1 MANSTATSTTTN
13 SGSNFGTGPDWGFYL
28 FLAGLLNF
36 FINEFTFSSS
46 SITVWFGYTLMIYAA
61 LFVFKKRSIITVAAF
76 IIWFEILGAPRD
88 VGVISTTVLPVVVIF
103 LLVDFLISRYK
114 YKDQED
120 MRETLK
126 GAVGGGALLVLIFFL
141 EIGTVDYLAQIFNI
155 VIPVTLQALIALI
168 PWWAFL
174 GLLNMHPGK
183 NSFKT
188 TLAFLF
194 VVYLILI
201 IISTFVFSSP
211 GDIETSTVS
220 YAEEIARQTKEQGVG
235 RLDLI
240 TANFECFLTIFDYD
254 PSRTYASC
262 KQEKEQELQW
272 GANCKSQGLVKGTRE
287 YQVCLAEQEAQKNN
301 PAQTISGTYD
311 PTLNQPMIATLNFQA
326 NQRSVFIPG
335 SSITA
340 FLEIKNPRKNLLTI
354 QTECMF
360 KKRGSDETIRG
371 IMEGNS
377 DFENSQ
383 QEFKT
388 SLSCKPSELLKGS
401 YDVEITAYLRDIVI
415 LSHQEKAFI
424 GDSSKRE
431 QLQSEIKSIIPNA
444 RSQSA
449 PDFAQLI
456 FTLSYG
462 DDNDPIV
469 ISDQNVNLVL
479 ASKIKNVGR
488 GEVVEIKKYQIDLP
502 GFQTGGDSACFN
514 GGPVTL
520 PPKIAREILLP
531 SCIISDYPDGLK
543 PTDPDKWEHIDVRG
557 LAVIDY
563 KIKETQSLPN
573 IE

>member
-1 MANSTATSTTTN
+1 MANSNATSTNTN
-13 SGSNFGTGPDWGFYL
+13 SGSNLGIGPDWGFYL

-36 FINEFTFSSS
+36 VINEFTFSGSS
-46 SITVWFGYTLMIYAA
+46 LTIWFGYTLMVFAA
-61 LFVFKKRSIITVAAF
+61 LFVFKRRSIITVAAF
-76 IIWFEILGAPRD
+76 IIWFEILGAPRE
-88 VGVISTTVLPVVVIF
+88 VGVILTTVIPVVIIF
-103 LLVDFLISRYK
+103 LLVDFLVSRYK
-114 YKDQED
+114 NKDKED

-126 GAVGGGALLVLIFFL
+126 GAIGGGVLLIIIFFL

-155 VIPVTLQALIALI
+155 TIPVTLQALIALI

-174 GLLNMHPGK
+174 GLLNMHSGK
-183 NSFKT
+183 DALKT
-188 TLAFLF
+188 TLAGLF
-194 VVYLILI
+194 MTYLILI

-211 GDIETSTVS
+211 GDIATTTS
-220 YAEEIARQTKEQGVG
+220 YAEQIAKQTREQGVS
-235 RLDLI
+235 RLDVLI
-240 TANFECFLTIFDYD
+240 TNLNCFLTIFDYN
-254 PSRTYASC
+254 PSKTYASC

-272 GANCKSQGLVKGTRE
+272 GANCKAQGLVKGTRE

-301 PAQTISGTYD
+301 PAQTITGTFD
-311 PTLNQPMIATLNFQA
+311 PTLNQPMIATLKFQA

-335 SSITA
+335 SSVTA
-340 FLEIKNPRKNLLTI
+340 FLEVKNPRRNPLMI
-354 QTECMF
+354 QTECVF
-360 KKRGSDETIRG
+360 KKRGSEETIRG
-371 IMEGNS
+371 ILEGNS

-388 SLSCKPSELLKGS
+388 SLSCKPSEALKGS
-401 YDVEITAYLRDIVI
+401 YDVEMTAYLRDITI
-415 LSHQEKAFI
+415 ISHQEKAFI

-431 QLQSEIKSIIPNA
+431 QLQPEIKSIIPNA

-449 PDFAQLI
+449 PDFAQLV

-469 ISDQNVNLVL
+469 ISDENVNLVL
-479 ASKIKNVGR
+479 ASKIKNVGP
-488 GEVVEIKKYQIDLP
+488 GEVVGIKRYQIDLP

-514 GGPVTL
+514 GGPVDL
-520 PPKIAREILLP
+520 PPKSAREILLP
-531 SCIISDYPDGLK
+531 SCIISDYPIGLK
-543 PTDPDKWEHIDVRG
+543 PADPDKWEHVDVRG